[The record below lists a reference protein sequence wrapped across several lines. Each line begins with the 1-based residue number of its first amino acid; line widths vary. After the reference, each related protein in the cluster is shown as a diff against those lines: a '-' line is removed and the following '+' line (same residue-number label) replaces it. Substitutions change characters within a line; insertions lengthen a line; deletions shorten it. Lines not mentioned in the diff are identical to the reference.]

1 MTSRHALPASRWLV
15 TLAAALA
22 IWAGPATAIASA
34 PASDPATARYEIH
47 FMEEMIDHH
56 TMAVHMG
63 EMCLEKATHAE
74 LLTTCQQIVTT
85 QTQEIEVMQTWL
97 SDWYGVTYTPE
108 MTQGHQNMMERM
120 AEMTAE
126 EFEVMFL
133 KMMIR
138 HHWGA
143 IVKAS
148 TCVDRASHDELVAL
162 CEDIIIAQSAEIEQM
177 RTWLCDWY
185 AICNYGPKGNRADE
199 T

>member
-1 MTSRHALPASRWLV
+1 MTPRRSLLTTHWLV
-15 TLAAALA
+15 TFAAALTLWTG
-22 IWAGPATAIASA
+22 IAGAAA
-34 PASDPATARYEIH
+34 PAADKATARYEIR

-63 EMCLEKATHAE
+63 EMCLEKATHSE
-74 LLTTCQQIVTT
+74 LLATCQQIVTT
-85 QTQEIEVMQTWL
+85 QMQEIEVMQMWL
-97 SDWYGVTYTPE
+97 RDWYGVTYTPE
-108 MTQGHQNMMERM
+108 MTQGHNNMMERM
-120 AEMTAE
+120 ADMTAE

-143 IVKAS
+143 VVKAS

-185 AICNYGPKGNRADE
+185 AICNYGPKGNRTDE